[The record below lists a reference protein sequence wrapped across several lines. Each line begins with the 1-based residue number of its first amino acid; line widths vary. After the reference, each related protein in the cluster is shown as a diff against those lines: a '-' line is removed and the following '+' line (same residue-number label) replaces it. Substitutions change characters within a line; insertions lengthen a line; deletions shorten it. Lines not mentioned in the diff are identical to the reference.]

1 MMMSKP
7 QEAQEDV
14 SPPAFTTPVPQLSSV
29 EDLERRLKLIT
40 SASPPAATAPAPPVE
55 VSKPFA
61 VPPPAAP
68 ETSVKSGK
76 TALLVSSHCPFW
88 TCLTRLFFCESH
100 MKDIER

>member
-40 SASPPAATAPAPPVE
+40 SASPPAATAPASAPPVE

-88 TCLTRLFFCESH
+88 IVFDSVVFL
-100 MKDIER
+100 